1 MSDKINKIKKEF
13 VQILKNCFVNSI
25 LVKSKYNDIKC
36 YVPKSTTFKHHGIG
50 VILGHGVKLGK
61 NCVINHN
68 VTIGGKNGGFPV
80 IGDNVRIY
88 TGACIIGNVKVGNN
102 SIIGANALVIRD
114 VEPGSVMVGVPA
126 KKIKNVEN
134 ND

>member
-1 MSDKINKIKKEF
+1 LANKIHTIKQEM
-13 VQILKNCFVNSI
+13 VNILKNCFVNSV

-36 YVPKSTTFKHHGIG
+36 HVPKSTTFKHHGIG
-50 VILGHGVKLGK
+50 VILGNGVKLGK
-61 NCVINHN
+61 NCIINQN

-102 SIIGANALVIRD
+102 SIIGANALVIHD
-114 VEPGSVMVGVPA
+114 VKPGSVVVGVPA